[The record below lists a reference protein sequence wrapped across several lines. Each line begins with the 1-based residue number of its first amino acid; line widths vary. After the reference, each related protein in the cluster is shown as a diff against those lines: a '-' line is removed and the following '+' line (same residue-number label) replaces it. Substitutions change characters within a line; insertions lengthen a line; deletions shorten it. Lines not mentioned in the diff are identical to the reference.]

1 MKKKVFALIDCNAF
15 YVSCERVFNPKLNNK
30 PVVALSNNDGCII
43 ARSKE
48 AKALGIKMGV
58 PLFKVKDIVE
68 RENVIV
74 FSSNYTLYAD
84 MSRRVMN
91 IISEFTPSIEV
102 YSIDEA
108 FIELTN
114 MNVDYESYARHMRK
128 VILQYT
134 GIPVSIGIASTKT
147 LTKVA
152 NHIAKDDESLEG
164 VCSLIQHEN
173 LDQVLEDTNVA
184 DVWGVGRQLSKKLI
198 ANGIFNAKLLKNCE
212 DAWVRKMMSVN
223 GLKTVSELR
232 EISCLDLEETSAT
245 RKSCCTTR
253 SFGKPLINLEDIE
266 QAVTTFARRA
276 TERIR
281 GENLIASTVSV
292 FLRTNPFDRNRYYSN
307 SSTTTLSY
315 PTYDTVQIV
324 KTALQ
329 LTKIIFRE
337 NYKYKKAGVLLSG
350 FYEKGTETKDLF
362 SEARYRSP
370 KLMSAVDQ
378 INERYGSDTIQIATE
393 CQMGKWKQKRKN
405 CTQSYTTQLDNVLLI
420 LIFR

>member
-1 MKKKVFALIDCNAF
+1 MKKKIFALIDCNAF

-91 IISEFTPSIEV
+91 IISEFAPSIEV

-114 MNVDYESYARHMRK
+114 MNVDYESYVRQMRK

-134 GIPVSIGIASTKT
+134 GIPVSIGVASTKT

-164 VCSLIQHEN
+164 VCSLVKHEN

-184 DVWGVGRQLSKKLI
+184 DIWGVGRQLSKKLI

-253 SFGKPLINLEDIE
+253 SFGKPLVNLDDIE

-281 GENLIASTVSV
+281 GENLTASTVSV

-315 PTYDTVQIV
+315 PTYDTMQIV
-324 KTALQ
+324 KIALQ

-393 CQMGKWKQKRKN
+393 CQIGKWKQKRKN

-420 LIFR
+420 

>member
-1 MKKKVFALIDCNAF
+1 MKKKIFALIDCNAF

-91 IISEFTPSIEV
+91 IISEFAPSIEV

-114 MNVDYESYARHMRK
+114 MNVDYESYVRQMRK

-134 GIPVSIGIASTKT
+134 GIPVSIGVASTKT

-164 VCSLIQHEN
+164 VCSLVKHEN
-173 LDQVLEDTNVA
+173 LDQVLEDTNVV

-253 SFGKPLINLEDIE
+253 SFGKPLVNLDDIE

-281 GENLIASTVSV
+281 GEDLTASTVSV

-315 PTYDTVQIV
+315 PTYDTMQIV

-393 CQMGKWKQKRKN
+393 CQIGKWKQKRKN

-420 LIFR
+420 

>member
-184 DVWGVGRQLSKKLI
+184 DIWGVGRQLSKKLI

-253 SFGKPLINLEDIE
+253 SFGKPLVNLDDIE
-266 QAVTTFARRA
+266 QAVATFARRA

-281 GENLIASTVSV
+281 GENLTTSTVSV

-324 KTALQ
+324 KIALQ

-362 SEARYRSP
+362 SETRYRSP

-420 LIFR
+420 

>member
-212 DAWVRKMMSVN
+212 DTWVRKMMSVN

-420 LIFR
+420 

>member
-1 MKKKVFALIDCNAF
+1 MKKKIFALIDCNAF

-91 IISEFTPSIEV
+91 IISEFAPSIEV

-108 FIELTN
+108 FIELTD
-114 MNVDYESYARHMRK
+114 MNVDYESYVRQMRK

-134 GIPVSIGIASTKT
+134 GIPVSIGVASTKT

-164 VCSLIQHEN
+164 VCSLVKHEN

-253 SFGKPLINLEDIE
+253 SFGKPLVNLDDIE

-281 GENLIASTVSV
+281 GEDLTASTVSV

-315 PTYDTVQIV
+315 PTYDTMQIV

-362 SEARYRSP
+362 SETRYRSP

-393 CQMGKWKQKRKN
+393 CQIGKWKQKRKN

-420 LIFR
+420 

>member
-114 MNVDYESYARHMRK
+114 MNVDYESYARQMRK

-420 LIFR
+420 

>member
-173 LDQVLEDTNVA
+173 LDQVLEDTNVV

-212 DAWVRKMMSVN
+212 DTWVRKMMSVN

-420 LIFR
+420 

>member
-91 IISEFTPSIEV
+91 IISEFAPSIEV

-114 MNVDYESYARHMRK
+114 MNVDYESYVRQMRK

-164 VCSLIQHEN
+164 VCSLIQYKN

-253 SFGKPLINLEDIE
+253 SFGKPLVNLDDIE

-281 GENLIASTVSV
+281 GENLTASTVSV

-315 PTYDTVQIV
+315 PTYDTMQIV

-393 CQMGKWKQKRKN
+393 CQIGKWKQKRKN

-420 LIFR
+420 

>member
-15 YVSCERVFNPKLNNK
+15 YVSCERVFNPKLNNR

-58 PLFKVKDIVE
+58 PLFKVKDIIE

-91 IISEFTPSIEV
+91 IISEFSPSIEV

-108 FIELTN
+108 FIELTGVK
-114 MNVDYESYARHMRK
+114 VDYEFYAHKLRQT
-128 VILQYT
+128 ILQYT

-152 NHIAKDDESLEG
+152 NHIAKDNESLNG
-164 VCSLIQHEN
+164 VCSLVDHKN
-173 LDQVLEDTNVA
+173 LDRVLEDTHVS
-184 DVWGVGRQLSKKLI
+184 DIWGVGRQLSKKLI
-198 ANGIFNAKLLKNCE
+198 TSGVFNAKLLKNSE
-212 DAWVRKMMSVN
+212 DTWIRKMMSIN

-253 SFGKPLINLEDIE
+253 SFGRPLVNLD
-266 QAVTTFARRA
+266 
-276 TERIR
+276 
-281 GENLIASTVSV
+281 
-292 FLRTNPFDRNRYYSN
+292 
-307 SSTTTLSY
+307 
-315 PTYDTVQIV
+315 
-324 KTALQ
+324 
-329 LTKIIFRE
+329 
-337 NYKYKKAGVLLSG
+337 
-350 FYEKGTETKDLF
+350 
-362 SEARYRSP
+362 
-370 KLMSAVDQ
+370 
-378 INERYGSDTIQIATE
+378 
-393 CQMGKWKQKRKN
+393 
-405 CTQSYTTQLDNVLLI
+405 
-420 LIFR
+420 

>member
-1 MKKKVFALIDCNAF
+1 MKKKIFALIDCNAF

-68 RENVIV
+68 KENVIV

-91 IISEFTPSIEV
+91 IISEFAPSIEV

-114 MNVDYESYARHMRK
+114 MNVDYESYVRQMRK

-164 VCSLIQHEN
+164 VCSLVKHEN

-253 SFGKPLINLEDIE
+253 SFGKPLVNLDDIE

-281 GENLIASTVSV
+281 GENLTASTVSV

-315 PTYDTVQIV
+315 PTYDTMQIV

-393 CQMGKWKQKRKN
+393 CQIGKWKQKRKN

-420 LIFR
+420 

>member
-212 DAWVRKMMSVN
+212 DAWVRKIMSVN

-420 LIFR
+420 

>member
-1 MKKKVFALIDCNAF
+1 MKKKIFALIDCNAF

-30 PVVALSNNDGCII
+30 PVAALSNNDGCII

-58 PLFKVKDIVE
+58 PLFKVKEIVE
-68 RENVIV
+68 KENVIV

-91 IISEFTPSIEV
+91 IISEFAPSIEV

-114 MNVDYESYARHMRK
+114 MNVDYESYVRQMRK

-164 VCSLIQHEN
+164 VCSLIQYKN

-253 SFGKPLINLEDIE
+253 SFGKPLVNLDDIE

-281 GENLIASTVSV
+281 GENLTASTVSV

-315 PTYDTVQIV
+315 PTYDTMQIV

-393 CQMGKWKQKRKN
+393 CQIGKWKQKRKN

-420 LIFR
+420 

>member
-1 MKKKVFALIDCNAF
+1 MKKKIFALIDCNAF

-58 PLFKVKDIVE
+58 PLFKVKEIVE
-68 RENVIV
+68 KENVIV

-91 IISEFTPSIEV
+91 IISEFAPSIEV

-114 MNVDYESYARHMRK
+114 MNVDYESYVRQMRK

-164 VCSLIQHEN
+164 VCSLIQYKN

-253 SFGKPLINLEDIE
+253 SFGKPLVNLDDIE

-281 GENLIASTVSV
+281 GENLTASTVSV

-315 PTYDTVQIV
+315 PTYDTMQIV

-393 CQMGKWKQKRKN
+393 CQIGKWKQKRKN

-420 LIFR
+420 

>member
-1 MKKKVFALIDCNAF
+1 MKKKIFALIDCNAF

-68 RENVIV
+68 RENVTV

-91 IISEFTPSIEV
+91 IISEFAPSIEV

-114 MNVDYESYARHMRK
+114 MNVDYESYVRQMRK

-164 VCSLIQHEN
+164 VCSLIQHKN
-173 LDQVLEDTNVA
+173 LDQVLEDTNVT

-253 SFGKPLINLEDIE
+253 SFGKPLVNLDDIE

-281 GENLIASTVSV
+281 GENLTASTVSV

-315 PTYDTVQIV
+315 PTYDTMQIV

-362 SEARYRSP
+362 SEARHRSP

-393 CQMGKWKQKRKN
+393 CQIGKWKQKRKN

-420 LIFR
+420 

>member
-253 SFGKPLINLEDIE
+253 SFGKPLVNLDDIE

-281 GENLIASTVSV
+281 GENLTASTVSV

-324 KTALQ
+324 KIALQ

-350 FYEKGTETKDLF
+350 LYEKGTETKDLF
-362 SEARYRSP
+362 SETRYRSP

-420 LIFR
+420 

>member
-1 MKKKVFALIDCNAF
+1 MKKKIFALIDCNAF

-91 IISEFTPSIEV
+91 IISEFAPSIEV

-114 MNVDYESYARHMRK
+114 MNVDYESYVRQMRK

-164 VCSLIQHEN
+164 VCSLIQYKN

-253 SFGKPLINLEDIE
+253 SFGKPLVNLDDIE

-281 GENLIASTVSV
+281 GENLTASTVSV

-315 PTYDTVQIV
+315 PTYDTMQIV

-393 CQMGKWKQKRKN
+393 CQIGKWKQKRRN

-420 LIFR
+420 

>member
-74 FSSNYTLYAD
+74 FSSIFTLYAD

-91 IISEFTPSIEV
+91 IISEFAPSIEV

-114 MNVDYESYARHMRK
+114 MNVDYESYVRQMRK

-134 GIPVSIGIASTKT
+134 GIPVSIGVASTKT

-164 VCSLIQHEN
+164 VCSLVKHEN

-253 SFGKPLINLEDIE
+253 SFGKPLENLDDIE

-281 GENLIASTVSV
+281 GENLTASTVSV

-315 PTYDTVQIV
+315 PTYDTMQIV

-362 SEARYRSP
+362 SETRYRSP

-393 CQMGKWKQKRKN
+393 CQIGKWKQKRRN

-420 LIFR
+420 

>member
-281 GENLIASTVSV
+281 SENLIASTVSV

-315 PTYDTVQIV
+315 PTYDTMQIV

-393 CQMGKWKQKRKN
+393 CQMGKWEQKRKN

-420 LIFR
+420 

>member
-281 GENLIASTVSV
+281 DENLIASTVSV

-420 LIFR
+420 

>member
-281 GENLIASTVSV
+281 GENLTASTVSV

-420 LIFR
+420 

>member
-1 MKKKVFALIDCNAF
+1 MKKKIFALIDCNAF

-91 IISEFTPSIEV
+91 IISEFAPSIEV

-114 MNVDYESYARHMRK
+114 MNVDYESYVRQMRK

-134 GIPVSIGIASTKT
+134 GIPVSIGVASTKT

-164 VCSLIQHEN
+164 VCSLVKHEN

-184 DVWGVGRQLSKKLI
+184 DIWGVGRQLSKKLI

-253 SFGKPLINLEDIE
+253 SFGKPLVNLDDIE

-281 GENLIASTVSV
+281 GEDLTASTVSV

-315 PTYDTVQIV
+315 PTYDTMQIV

-393 CQMGKWKQKRKN
+393 CQIGKWKQKRKN

-420 LIFR
+420 

>member
-1 MKKKVFALIDCNAF
+1 MKKKIFALIDCNAF

-91 IISEFTPSIEV
+91 IISEFAPSIEV

-114 MNVDYESYARHMRK
+114 MNVDYESYVRQMRK

-164 VCSLIQHEN
+164 VCSLVKHEN

-198 ANGIFNAKLLKNCE
+198 ANGVFNAKLLKNCE

-253 SFGKPLINLEDIE
+253 SFGKPLVNLDDIE

-281 GENLIASTVSV
+281 GENLTASTVSV

-315 PTYDTVQIV
+315 PTYDTMQIV

-393 CQMGKWKQKRKN
+393 CQIGKWKQKRKN

-420 LIFR
+420 

>member
-1 MKKKVFALIDCNAF
+1 MKKKIFALIDCNAF

-68 RENVIV
+68 RENVTV

-91 IISEFTPSIEV
+91 IISEFAPSIEV

-114 MNVDYESYARHMRK
+114 MNVDYESYVRQMRK

-164 VCSLIQHEN
+164 VCSLIQHKN
-173 LDQVLEDTNVA
+173 LDQVLEDTNVT

-253 SFGKPLINLEDIE
+253 SFGKPLVNLDDIE

-281 GENLIASTVSV
+281 GENLTASTVSV

-315 PTYDTVQIV
+315 PTYDTMQIV

-393 CQMGKWKQKRKN
+393 CQIGKWKQKRKN

-420 LIFR
+420 

>member
-184 DVWGVGRQLSKKLI
+184 DVWGIGRQLSKKLI

-420 LIFR
+420 

>member
-1 MKKKVFALIDCNAF
+1 
-15 YVSCERVFNPKLNNK
+15 
-30 PVVALSNNDGCII
+30 
-43 ARSKE
+43 
-48 AKALGIKMGV
+48 
-58 PLFKVKDIVE
+58 
-68 RENVIV
+68 
-74 FSSNYTLYAD
+74 
-84 MSRRVMN
+84 
-91 IISEFTPSIEV
+91 
-102 YSIDEA
+102 
-108 FIELTN
+108 
-114 MNVDYESYARHMRK
+114 MNVDYESYVRQMRK

-134 GIPVSIGIASTKT
+134 GIPVSIGVASTKT

-152 NHIAKDDESLEG
+152 NHIARDDESLEG
-164 VCSLIQHEN
+164 VCSLVKHEN

-253 SFGKPLINLEDIE
+253 SFGKPLVNLDDIE

-281 GENLIASTVSV
+281 GENLTASTVSV

-307 SSTTTLSY
+307 SLTTTLSY
-315 PTYDTVQIV
+315 PTYDTMQIV

-393 CQMGKWKQKRKN
+393 CQIGKWKQKRKN

-420 LIFR
+420 

>member
-91 IISEFTPSIEV
+91 IISEFAPSIEV

-114 MNVDYESYARHMRK
+114 MNVDYESYVRQMRK

-134 GIPVSIGIASTKT
+134 GIPVSIGVASTKT

-164 VCSLIQHEN
+164 VCSLVKHEN

-253 SFGKPLINLEDIE
+253 SFGKPLVNLDDIE

-281 GENLIASTVSV
+281 GENLTASTVSV

-315 PTYDTVQIV
+315 PTYDTMQIV

-362 SEARYRSP
+362 SEVRYRSP

-393 CQMGKWKQKRKN
+393 CQIGKWKQKRRN

-420 LIFR
+420 

>member
-1 MKKKVFALIDCNAF
+1 M
-15 YVSCERVFNPKLNNK
+15 FNPKLNNK

-68 RENVIV
+68 RENVTV

-91 IISEFTPSIEV
+91 IISEFAPSIEV

-114 MNVDYESYARHMRK
+114 MNVDYESYVRQMRK

-164 VCSLIQHEN
+164 VCSLIQYKN

-253 SFGKPLINLEDIE
+253 SFGKPLVNLDDIE

-281 GENLIASTVSV
+281 GENLTASTVSV

-315 PTYDTVQIV
+315 PTYDTMQIV

-393 CQMGKWKQKRKN
+393 CQIGKWKQKRKN

-420 LIFR
+420 

>member
-1 MKKKVFALIDCNAF
+1 MKKKIFALIDCNAF

-91 IISEFTPSIEV
+91 IISEFAPSIEV

-114 MNVDYESYARHMRK
+114 MNVDYESYVRQMRK

-134 GIPVSIGIASTKT
+134 GIPVSIGVASTKT

-164 VCSLIQHEN
+164 VCSLVKHEN

-253 SFGKPLINLEDIE
+253 SFGKPLVNLDDIE

-281 GENLIASTVSV
+281 GEDLTASTVSV

-315 PTYDTVQIV
+315 PTYDTMQIV

-393 CQMGKWKQKRKN
+393 CQIGKWKQKRKN

-420 LIFR
+420 

>member
-1 MKKKVFALIDCNAF
+1 MKKKIFALIDCNAF

-58 PLFKVKDIVE
+58 PLFKVKEIVE
-68 RENVIV
+68 KENVIV

-91 IISEFTPSIEV
+91 IISEFAPSIEV

-114 MNVDYESYARHMRK
+114 MNVDYESYVRQMRK

-164 VCSLIQHEN
+164 VCSLIQYKN

-253 SFGKPLINLEDIE
+253 SFGKPLVNLDDIE

-281 GENLIASTVSV
+281 GENLTASTVSV

-315 PTYDTVQIV
+315 PTYDTMQIV

-378 INERYGSDTIQIATE
+378 INERYGNDTIQIATE
-393 CQMGKWKQKRKN
+393 CQIGKWKQKRKN

-420 LIFR
+420 

>member
-91 IISEFTPSIEV
+91 IISEFAPSIEV

-114 MNVDYESYARHMRK
+114 MNVDYESYVRQMRK

-134 GIPVSIGIASTKT
+134 GIPVSIGVASTKT

-164 VCSLIQHEN
+164 VCSLVKHEN
-173 LDQVLEDTNVA
+173 LDQVLEDTNVV

-212 DAWVRKMMSVN
+212 DGWVRKMMSVN

-253 SFGKPLINLEDIE
+253 SFGKPLENLDDIE

-281 GENLIASTVSV
+281 GENLTASTVSV

-315 PTYDTVQIV
+315 PTYDTMQIV

-362 SEARYRSP
+362 SETRYRSP

-393 CQMGKWKQKRKN
+393 CQIGKWKQKRKN

-420 LIFR
+420 